1 MLAFVAVA
9 SAIEYPGYQHHSSHG
24 GQAYEAAPVYHAA
37 PVHYAAPA
45 VVKTAPGTLTFLVY
59 ILEIIQP
66 FLSNPSL

>member
-45 VVKTAPGTLTFLVY
+45 VVKSSPGIIVKKKHLWNHFLTIHY
-59 ILEIIQP
+59 
-66 FLSNPSL
+66 